1 MATRNPFGQLRVDR
15 DDDEEVT
22 QTVTK
27 TNATPLFANP
37 QASEQKKK
45 KKVRPDEKK
54 KSEDHI
60 EESNEGFEVV
70 GKVKPQRHQR
80 AQNASDEG
88 EVVKTDKHA
97 NKLGA
102 HGHNER
108 TVKIRPGK
116 RLYDKHSGTGR
127 GKEVAKNGAG
137 GKTVWGDNTEYIAK
151 QSLKEDYNRDDRCK
165 FYFFIFHFSFFK
177 FIFYTFKKN
186 YFFVLKEKKN
196 II

>member
-1 MATRNPFGQLRVDR
+1 MATRNPFGQLKVDR

-27 TNATPLFANP
+27 TTATPLFANP

-80 AQNASDEG
+80 AHNASDEG
-88 EVVKTDKHA
+88 EVIKTDKHA

-108 TVKIRPGK
+108 TVKVRDGK
-116 RLYDKHSGTGR
+116 RLFDKHSGTGR
-127 GKEVAKNGAG
+127 GREVAKNGAG

-165 FYFFIFHFSFFK
+165 FYFLFFIFPFLNLFFILLK
-177 FIFYTFKKN
+177 KIIF
-186 YFFVLKEKKN
+186 L
-196 II
+196 I